1 MALSPSEMHDAI
13 LKNLPEKT
21 GKDIKE
27 WIEIV
32 REFND
37 SSDKEILNRLKNDY
51 KIGHFQAQT
60 IIKCFKLKN
69 F

>member
-21 GKDIKE
+21 GKTVNE

-32 REFND
+32 HAMHRV
-37 SSDKEILNRLKNDY
+37 SDKELLNQLKVDY
-51 KIGHFQAQT
+51 KLGHFQAQT
-60 IIKCFKLKN
+60 IIKCYKLTKS
-69 F
+69 